1 MRYISAILLLTT
13 LLTACSKSKDE
24 FDKNLP
30 GTWEWTSEVPNMASS
45 AIITPQSTGIVEFL
59 VFDGKDHF
67 EVIQNGVTVREGT
80 YTVSAPQRNNNLTVR
95 QITFHVMATGSDNS
109 TFYYLED
116 QKLSFSRDYGGGL
129 GSSMRFYERR

>member
-1 MRYISAILLLTT
+1 MRIIAILLLAA
-13 LLTACSKSKDE
+13 LGAGCSKSKDE

-45 AIITPQSTGIVEFL
+45 AIITPQTTGIAEFL
-59 VFDGKDHF
+59 IFDGKDHF
-67 EVIQNGVTVREGT
+67 EIIRNGVTAQEGS

-95 QITFHVMATGSDNS
+95 QITFHAMSSGTDNS

-116 QKLSFSRDYGGGL
+116 NKLSFSQDYGGGL